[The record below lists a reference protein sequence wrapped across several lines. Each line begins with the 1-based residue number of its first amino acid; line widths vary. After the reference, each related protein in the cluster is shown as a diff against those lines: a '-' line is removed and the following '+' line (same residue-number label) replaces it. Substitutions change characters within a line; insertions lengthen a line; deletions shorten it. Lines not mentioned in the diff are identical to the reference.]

1 MSQNKLT
8 LAELLVPAPSSFGNA
23 LGSIGPLRLDG
34 RGACILRLHTLQGGR
49 SCAGAQEEI
58 GSCTFILGFGLGQ
71 GDDKEGFSFEIQYCW
86 GSWGVE

>member
-34 RGACILRLHTLQGGR
+34 RGACILRSHTLLVGR

-58 GSCTFILGFGLGQ
+58 GFMHFHLGVWAWAGR
-71 GDDKEGFSFEIQYCW
+71 
-86 GSWGVE
+86 